1 MKKSLVLELK
11 RKYNLYYP
19 PEILLDLWKY
29 DEEIII
35 DTLKVLFQP
44 PSTPSQFILLG
55 GEELLKRLEKAFCE
69 FKMESL
75 KI

>member
-1 MKKSLVLELK
+1 MKKSLVLKLK

-19 PEILLDLWKY
+19 PEVLLDLWKD
-29 DEEIII
+29 DEEISLDI
-35 DTLKVLFQP
+35 LKVLFQP

-55 GEELLKRLEKAFCE
+55 GEKLLKRLEKAFCE
-69 FKMESL
+69 FKIESL